1 MSARPFVN
9 ARESIRVTGGKYR
22 LDNVPMS
29 QANHVVENFK
39 GRPRMPSKC
48 CTLVS
53 FVKEI
58 NELL

>member
-1 MSARPFVN
+1 MN